1 MSHQA
6 LILAGGRA
14 TRMGGVDKGL
24 AILSGRPLLAHALA
38 ALSAQ
43 TPPPARVWVSA
54 NRNLEVYAGFGCP
67 LLQDSLPDF
76 PGPLAGVLAAL
87 QRDNATAW
95 LVMPC
100 DAVRLP
106 ADFSRRLLAAVAAG
120 HQAASARDRDG
131 WHPSL
136 LALAPGLSV
145 SLAAYLAGGGRSIR
159 GWLAGLDHVE
169 VGFDYAFP
177 NLNTPDALA
186 ALQVEQD
193 AGGA

>member
-24 AILSGRPLLAHALA
+24 AMLSGRPLLAHALA
-38 ALSAQ
+38 ALAAQ
-43 TPPPARVWVSA
+43 TPLAQRVWISA
-54 NRNLEVYAGFGCP
+54 NRNLDAYAGFGCP
-67 LLQDSLPDF
+67 LLPDSLPDY

-87 QRDNATAW
+87 ERDDGAVW

-106 ADFSRRLLAAVAAG
+106 ADFSRRLLAEVAAG
-120 HQAASARDRDG
+120 RQAASARDREG

-136 LALAPGLSV
+136 LALGPGLRAG
-145 SLAAYLAGGGRSIR
+145 LAAYLAGGGRSIR

-169 VGFDYAFP
+169 VAFDHLFP
-177 NLNTPDALA
+177 NLNTADALA
-186 ALQVEQD
+186 ALE
-193 AGGA
+193 AKPGEN

>member
-14 TRMGGVDKGL
+14 TRMGGADKGL
-24 AILSGRPLLAHALA
+24 VALSGRPLLAHALS

-43 TPPPARVWVSA
+43 LPAPARVWISA

-67 LLQDSLPDF
+67 LLQDPLPDF

-87 QRDNATAW
+87 QRDDGAVW

-106 ADFSRRLLAAVAAG
+106 ADFSRRLLAALADG
-120 HQAASARDRDG
+120 RQAASARDRDG

-136 LALAPGLSV
+136 LALAPGLSAG
-145 SLAAYLAGGGRSIR
+145 LAAYLAGGGRSIR

-169 VGFDYAFP
+169 VEFDYAFP

-186 ALQVEQD
+186 ALQAQPRAD
-193 AGGA
+193 